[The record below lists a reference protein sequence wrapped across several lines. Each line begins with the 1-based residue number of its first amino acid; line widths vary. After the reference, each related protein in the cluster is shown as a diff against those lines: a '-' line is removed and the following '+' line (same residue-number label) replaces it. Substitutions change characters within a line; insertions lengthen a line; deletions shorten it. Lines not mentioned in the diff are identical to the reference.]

1 VAQNGSCQNS
11 KYSSQNY
18 QTIKPPSSCDDHPLV
33 LRRIMN
39 EHWRHGNEPF
49 LGSIDLK
56 KAFDTI
62 DTSILGG
69 ILKSHEVPHHLMN
82 RILLSCVN
90 ELTCIRWCTQT
101 TNTITKVG
109 GIKQGYPPSP
119 FLFNLILHVVRRF
132 TKRDVREL

>member
-1 VAQNGSCQNS
+1 
-11 KYSSQNY
+11 
-18 QTIKPPSSCDDHPLV
+18 
-33 LRRIMN
+33 MN

-90 ELTCIRWCTQT
+90 ELTCIRWFTQT
-101 TNTITKVG
+101 TNTITKGG

-119 FLFNLILHVVRRF
+119 FLFNLILHVVRKF
-132 TKRDVREL
+132 TKRDVRELSLEPKCEIKITMVLAYTDDLLFLTENENDLRNTH